1 MSSLVYTEIMSN
13 PLYGT
18 APQDYLQAISGITA
32 PTQVIL
38 NRQGGFSD
46 YQYPEQVVVNLKAG
60 RTANALTFQQALAKN
75 TGYTGTG
82 PTADILKFAYTQGL
96 TMSKIVTGS

>member
-1 MSSLVYTEIMSN
+1 MAN

-18 APQDYLQAISGITA
+18 APQDILQSISQVTA

-38 NRQGGFSD
+38 NRQAGFSD
-46 YQYPEQVVVNLKAG
+46 YQYPEQAVVNLKAG

-75 TGYTGTG
+75 VGYTGTG
-82 PTADILKFAYTQGL
+82 TIADILMFAYTQGL

>member
-1 MSSLVYTEIMSN
+1 MSN
-13 PLYGT
+13 PLFGT
-18 APQDYLQAISGITA
+18 AVQDYLQAISQVTA

-38 NRQGGFSD
+38 NRQAGFKD
-46 YQYPEQVVVNLKAG
+46 YQYPEQAVVNIAAG

-82 PTADILKFAYTQGL
+82 TTADILKFAYSGSL

>member
-1 MSSLVYTEIMSN
+1 MPNL
-13 PLYGT
+13 LFGT

-38 NRQGGFSD
+38 NRQAGYTD
-46 YQYPEQVVVNLKAG
+46 YQYPEQAVVNIAAG
-60 RTANALTFQQALAKN
+60 RTANSLTFQQALLKN
-75 TGYTGTG
+75 TGYVGAG